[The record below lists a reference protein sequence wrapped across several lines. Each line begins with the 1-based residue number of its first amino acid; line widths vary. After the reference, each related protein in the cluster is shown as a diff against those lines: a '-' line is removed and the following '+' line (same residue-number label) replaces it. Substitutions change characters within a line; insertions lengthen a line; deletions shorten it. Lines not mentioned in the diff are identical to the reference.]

1 MLNIGEW
8 DLPRIKKG
16 CPLAEA
22 RGLVHT
28 FPSESLGP
36 QDVSREPRE
45 LTWLLFKVM

>member
-28 FPSESLGP
+28 FL
-36 QDVSREPRE
+36 
-45 LTWLLFKVM
+45 KVVVIQTP